1 MLKQPHGMD
10 RVSTEIEQLMEKYSI
25 GLLILL
31 LTLTFLLGLVFGYVI
46 SLSVLQSGSM
56 TVVPS
61 SKGDLLI
68 CPKPQQKRSVA
79 KVYAV

>member
-1 MLKQPHGMD
+1 MD

-31 LTLTFLLGLVFGYVI
+31 LTLTFLLGLVFGYAI

>member
-1 MLKQPHGMD
+1 MGKFLI
-10 RVSTEIEQLMEKYSI
+10 STVILPLI
-25 GLLILL
+25 GLFLLILSL
-31 LTLTFLLGLVFGYVI
+31 GYVI
-46 SLSVLQSGSM
+46 ILNASPSGSM